1 MVKNEVL
8 NLNPDDSDKI
18 DFNPDIEING
28 QRWWRSPAQHLAKY
42 ITSQYFDGFRYSAE
56 YGFSSVQIY
65 IEKLIAEGA
74 LYKAEK
80 WGDKKCIGL
89 LAYDPVEN
97 RITLRKTMVEIDKH
111 EFHKD
116 DKRKMDECFGVQY
129 DIFRYLRDTDL
140 IEIHAI
146 ERKAR
151 HKEKF
156 VYIISK
162 LKAVRTG
169 RFLHFK
175 DYGIQFFIPKSEFKC
190 YPKGKVKEKK
200 KRVKEK

>member
-1 MVKNEVL
+1 MVENEVL

-28 QRWWRSPAQHLAKY
+28 QKWWRSPAQHLAKY
-42 ITSQYFDGFRYSAE
+42 ITNQHYDGFRYSAE
-56 YGFSSVQIY
+56 YDFSSAKIF
-65 IEKLIAEGA
+65 IETQLQKGGFFQS
-74 LYKAEK
+74 EK
-80 WGDKKCIGL
+80 WSDKKCIGVL
-89 LAYDPVEN
+89 LYDIDKN

-146 ERKAR
+146 ERKVR

-175 DYGIQFFIPKSEFKC
+175 GYGIQFFIPKSEFKC

-200 KRVKEK
+200 KKVKEK

>member
-1 MVKNEVL
+1 MVENEVL

-28 QRWWRSPAQHLAKY
+28 QKWWRSPAQHLAKY
-42 ITSQYFDGFRYSAE
+42 ITSQHYDGFRYSAE
-56 YGFSSVQIY
+56 YDFSSAKIF
-65 IEKLIAEGA
+65 IETQVREGGFFQS
-74 LYKAEK
+74 EK
-80 WGDKKCIGL
+80 WSDKKCIGVL
-89 LAYDPVEN
+89 LYDIDKN
-97 RITLRKTMVEIDKH
+97 RITLRKTMVEVDKH

-146 ERKAR
+146 ERQVR

-175 DYGIQFFIPKSEFKC
+175 GYGIQFFIPKSEFKC

-200 KRVKEK
+200 KKVKEK

>member
-1 MVKNEVL
+1 MVENEVL

-28 QRWWRSPAQHLAKY
+28 QKWWRSPAQHLAKY
-42 ITSQYFDGFRYSAE
+42 ITSQQYDGFRYSAE
-56 YGFSSVQIY
+56 YDFSSAKIF
-65 IEKLIAEGA
+65 IETQVREGNFFQS
-74 LYKAEK
+74 EK
-80 WGDKKCIGL
+80 WSDKKCIGVL
-89 LAYDPVEN
+89 LYDIDKN

-146 ERKAR
+146 ERQVR

-175 DYGIQFFIPKSEFKC
+175 GYGIQFFIPKSEFKC

-200 KRVKEK
+200 KKVKEK